1 MDVFNY
7 IQSDSDMIN
16 DRFIELAEN
25 YSEWAQD
32 RVFEETKNGLA
43 GVKSHFQKEQL
54 LINNLKDRSGSEK
67 IFAEA
72 QKQQEAIV
80 SEIEQLVMI
89 HVDEPGFEQ
98 GLEAI
103 RDKFTTQREFVI
115 DTLYPRLKNRLS
127 PADLRHVSDQ
137 LEQKVLS
144 GQQRTD

>member
-7 IQSDSDMIN
+7 MQSDSDMIN
-16 DRFIELAEN
+16 DRFIELADN

-32 RVFEETKNGLA
+32 RVFEETKNALA
-43 GVKSHFQKEQL
+43 GVKSHLQKEQL
-54 LINNLKDRSGSEK
+54 FINNLKDRSGIDRILE
-67 IFAEA
+67 EA
-72 QKQQEAIV
+72 QKQREAII

-98 GLEAI
+98 GLESI
-103 RDKFTTQREFVI
+103 GDKFETHRKFCV
-115 DTLYPRLKNRLS
+115 DTLYPRLKDRLS
-127 PADLRHVSDQ
+127 PADLQHVSDQ